1 MARMKQTGKET
12 TDGKG
17 KLLHI
22 WVAYILGCVVCKAV

>member
-1 MARMKQTGKET
+1 MKQTGRKK

-22 WVAYILGCVVCKAV
+22 WVAYILGGVVYKAV